1 MIGMSPDQE
10 PRETIL
16 EACMKRGMATGLVA
30 TSSIT
35 HATPASFASHVSGR
49 SDEPEIATQMLGNR
63 VNVLLGGGREFFI
76 PKSAAGSKRTD
87 NRDLIKEAGKAGY
100 AFARNEAEMDKSS
113 GAYLLGLFQLG
124 ALEAESQ
131 EPSLA
136 EMTRK
141 AIEALSRNKK
151 IFFLMVEGSQIDWA
165 CHGNDL
171 DAMIGQV
178 LEFDEAVKTALDF
191 AVRDSHTIVIV
202 TADHETGGLGIVEG
216 SLDGRDL
223 KAGWLTKDH
232 TPVMTPLFA
241 FGPGCEKFTG
251 VLENTEIPKILAGL
265 IGIDSF

>member
-1 MIGMSPDQE
+1 
-10 PRETIL
+10 
-16 EACMKRGMATGLVA
+16 
-30 TSSIT
+30 
-35 HATPASFASHVSGR
+35 
-49 SDEPEIATQMLGNR
+49 MLGNR

-100 AFARNEAEMDKSS
+100 AIARTEAEMDKST
-113 GAYLLGLFQLG
+113 GEYLLGLFQTG
-124 ALEAESQ
+124 SMAGDST
-131 EPSLA
+131 EPNLA
-136 EMTRK
+136 EMARK
-141 AIEALSRNKK
+141 AIESLSRNEKH
-151 IFFLMVEGSQIDWA
+151 FFLMVEGSQIDWA

-178 LEFDEAVKTALDF
+178 VEFDEAVKTALDF
-191 AVRDSHTIVIV
+191 AIRDSHTIVIV

-216 SLDGRDL
+216 SLDGSDL
-223 KAGWLTKDH
+223 KAGWLSKDH

-241 FGPGCEKFTG
+241 FGPGSEVFTG